1 MCLPACK
8 SGANMKSDVLTRF
21 FFFESVKLLAL
32 SPSQSLFCLTNSP
45 AGPLAHSIHSIPQQK
60 MPTLT
65 AQAGH
70 VSVFQ
75 VSAPQTTRS
84 VLAHLSLRHQ
94 GGKAWSNATTCMHLC
109 CNVANRLHQRRR
121 SPFTSLLLPYY
132 ICSPCVCESERF
144 AYCPLLLTHHVSS
157 SLKRRPV

>member
-1 MCLPACK
+1 
-8 SGANMKSDVLTRF
+8 MKSDVLTRF

-84 VLAHLSLRHQ
+84 VLAHLRLRHQ
-94 GGKAWSNATTCMHLC
+94 GGKAWSNATSCMHRC
-109 CNVANRLHQRRR
+109 CNFAKRPHQRTS

-132 ICSPCVCESERF
+132 ICSPGVCESALCILPSAPDSPCELELETQARV
-144 AYCPLLLTHHVSS
+144 T
-157 SLKRRPV
+157 KMRRMTWRN